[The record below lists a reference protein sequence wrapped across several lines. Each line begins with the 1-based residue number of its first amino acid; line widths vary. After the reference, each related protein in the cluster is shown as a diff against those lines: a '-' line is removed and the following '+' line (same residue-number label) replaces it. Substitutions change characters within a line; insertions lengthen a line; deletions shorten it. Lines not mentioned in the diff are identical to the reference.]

1 LLPWDELRRESESL
15 ASRVSEKDRSH
26 TMQSYTNE
34 ERKLI
39 KQVNNTFRKT
49 NHGKEEK
56 KKVNTRSG

>member
-1 LLPWDELRRESESL
+1 
-15 ASRVSEKDRSH
+15 
-26 TMQSYTNE
+26 MQSYTNE